1 MRTSETMFFKC
12 ENCNNLFSVK
22 SIHNMSG
29 FNVKCP
35 SCSSTRI
42 GHMTDEEE
50 YNFEK
55 DY

>member
-12 ENCNNLFSVK
+12 ENCSNLFSVK
-22 SIHNMSG
+22 SVHIMSQL
-29 FNVKCP
+29 NVKCP

-42 GHMTDEEE
+42 DCMTDEEE
-50 YNFEK
+50 YDFEI